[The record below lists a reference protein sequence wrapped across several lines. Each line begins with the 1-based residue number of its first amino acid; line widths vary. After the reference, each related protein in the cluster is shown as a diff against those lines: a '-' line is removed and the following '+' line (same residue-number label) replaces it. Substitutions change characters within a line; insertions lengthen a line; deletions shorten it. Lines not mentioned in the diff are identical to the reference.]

1 MFENIQDS
9 NENITRFFIIS
20 DFKLAPSGADKT
32 SFCAFIN
39 NSDKPGTLA
48 KLLNDFSRANINLV
62 KLESRPLRGKRGF
75 SFWFYMEL
83 EGHIDDERV
92 RETFATQCEGLKW
105 LGSYPK

>member
-1 MFENIQDS
+1 MK
-9 NENITRFFIIS
+9 IS
-20 DFKLAPSGADKT
+20 RDFKLPQSGNDKT

-48 KLLNDFSRANINLV
+48 NLLNDFSKANINLV
-62 KLESRPLRGKRGF
+62 KLESRPMRGKKGF

-83 EGHIDDERV
+83 DGHIDDLAVGEIFKAQGEV
-92 RETFATQCEGLKW
+92 LKW